1 MPLDIRF
8 GIPQPGNYSGASPQ
22 FKSEGVKSLSLS
34 AFPDSRYPSGG
45 LSNIV
50 SESEMFMVMARDPA
64 ASWLRMIWKNPRG
77 TAISDTI
84 QNGKD
89 MYEYLGRFPGE
100 IDENGIY
107 TVEISTEKENQ
118 DISFEVLK

>member
-1 MPLDIRF
+1 MPLNIRF
-8 GIPQPGNYSGASPQ
+8 GIPQPGNYSGATPQ
-22 FKSEGVKSLSLS
+22 FKTEGEKSLSLS
-34 AFPDSRYPSGG
+34 AFPYSVYPSGG

-50 SESEMFMVMARDPA
+50 SESEMFMVHVQDPA
-64 ASWLRMIWKNPRG
+64 TSWIRMIWKNPHG
-77 TAISDTI
+77 AAISDTI
-84 QNGKD
+84 QNGKN

-118 DISFEVLK
+118 AISFEVMK